1 MGQQVQA
8 MKYKIEPFD
17 EVHDVW
23 LLYRKSW
30 WLYRFVSAGKKAELE
45 KFVKS
50 KGGEL
55 IWEETQD

>member
-1 MGQQVQA
+1 

-30 WLYRFVSAGKKAELE
+30 WLYRFVSAGKKAEFE

-50 KGGEL
+50 KGGDL
-55 IWEETQD
+55 IWEETRD